1 VSAVSSRPALVL
13 TGGASGIGATL
24 LEALVPD
31 WEVLVVDLQET
42 TAPVPGARYVQA
54 DISTAEGTAAVAE
67 AVDDHC
73 SGHVHALVHC
83 AAVAQFGEF
92 AAMTRAAWERVLVVN
107 LHGTLGLVQAL
118 QERIADDGRV
128 VLFSSGTAFKGPA
141 GAAAYAASKAG
152 VIGFARSL
160 AAELGPR
167 RITVN
172 VIAPGLVLTPMSVDI
187 AQTEPANVASRSIR
201 RPAVP
206 EDFIEPVRFLLSP
219 GAGFVTGQTL
229 VVDGGSIKH

>member
-1 VSAVSSRPALVL
+1 MTSRPTLVL

-24 LEALVPD
+24 LDALAPD
-31 WEVLVVDLQET
+31 WDTVVVDLQQPGT
-42 TAPVPGARYVQA
+42 TVPGAHYVQT
-54 DISTAEGTAAVAE
+54 DVSTAAGTAAVTQAI
-67 AVDDHC
+67 DQHC
-73 SGHVHALVHC
+73 GGRIDALVHC

-92 AAMTRAAWERVLVVN
+92 AEMTRAEWERVLLVN
-107 LHGTLGLVQAL
+107 LHGTLGLVHAL
-118 QERIADDGRV
+118 QGCIADDGRV

-172 VIAPGLVLTPMSVDI
+172 VIAPGLVLTPMSTDI
-187 AQTEPANVASRSIR
+187 AHTEPANVASRAIR

-206 EDFIEPVRFLLSP
+206 QDFVEPVRFLLSP